1 MTATELPKVKFKQ
14 RGFVQKGMKRAQFFR
29 FHMVSL
35 DEHIANRYARR
46 ILWPGPSRPESTL
59 LLRRAIPA
67 TGVLPNADNVLHNAK
82 SKAEGTNFE
91 KHWGGLQGLSYL
103 VASVRGNMVGCTV
116 SLAPTVRF
124 GSDKTDVFQQ
134 VVLF

>member
-1 MTATELPKVKFKQ
+1 MFQVSHGFTRRTHSEPLRPKDPLA
-14 RGFVQKGMKRAQFFR
+14 RA
-29 FHMVSL
+29 
-35 DEHIANRYARR
+35 I
-46 ILWPGPSRPESTL
+46 PGPSRPESTL

-103 VASVRGNMVGCTV
+103 VASVRGNMVGCTA